1 MINDYEATEPMTTD
15 AVPVTGAAGYAGT
28 NDATVS
34 NDDVID
40 TLNNLIETCRDG
52 QEGFKD
58 AAEAVKDSQ
67 LKTLFYEYS
76 QQRAQFG
83 AVLME
88 LVRELGGDPTA
99 SGSTAGALHRGWI
112 ELKSA
117 ITGGSDEAILN
128 ECERGEDSAKDN
140 YRSALESNL
149 PANISDVVRQ
159 QSQAVQAAHNRVREL
174 RNSESRA
181 AS

>member
-28 NDATVS
+28 NQASLS

-76 QQRAQFG
+76 QQRAQFS

-88 LVRELGGDPTA
+88 LVRELGGDPTH
-99 SGSTAGALHRGWI
+99 SGSTAGAMHRGWI

-117 ITGGSDEAILN
+117 ITGGSDEATSTSVNAARIQQRTTIGLP
-128 ECERGEDSAKDN
+128 
-140 YRSALESNL
+140 SN
-149 PANISDVVRQ
+149 AISRRISRMSCVSSPRQ
-159 QSQAVQAAHNRVREL
+159 FRRPTIV
-174 RNSESRA
+174 
-181 AS
+181 

>member
-15 AVPVTGAAGYAGT
+15 AVPVAGAAGYAGASE
-28 NDATVS
+28 ATAS

-88 LVRELGGDPTA
+88 LVRELGGDPTQ

-140 YRSALESNL
+140 YRSTLETNL